1 MRVLLVEDDPL
12 LGDGLEAGLR
22 QSGFNVDWM
31 KDGAAARAAMAVAW
45 GDSWTNMVQPFWAL
59 PILGIAGLR
68 ARDIMGFCTLHLV
81 LSGIIIS
88 IGLTFI

>member
-31 KDGAAARAAMAVAW
+31 KDGAAARAAMAAAPYDAVVLDL
-45 GDSWTNMVQPFWAL
+45 GL
-59 PILGIAGLR
+59 PRVSGL
-68 ARDIMGFCTLHLV
+68 DV
-81 LSGIIIS
+81 LS
-88 IGLTFI
+88 